1 MDKSTAYQQ
10 TVAKARSAL
19 HRGETAL
26 AFQLAQQAAEWMPD
40 REDAWLILAA
50 LVEPEISLEYIQKAL
65 EANPASVRARRGVE
79 WARKRLEKSSQADK
93 DASQEP
99 VRVLRNNVFD
109 QGSKITPIP
118 GGAISGK
125 KAARRP
131 RRRRRN
137 KYLAPILLA
146 LSGCVILGFAAWS
159 AATSP
164 VLASLLRVSAPPQP
178 QQTGFKPFAKVVI
191 PKPISAPDEPEL
203 IVLATPTLTGIDAAE
218 SVTETASAVDLEG
231 ELPLQVQVVPT
242 VSSESYGEIAT
253 PTSEYLSLPAIQTE
267 TPVITSTPT
276 GPTETPGVMVAQIVP
291 DTPTS
296 EYVPPAEPAPAPV
309 KPAQASS
316 GGGGH
321 WIDVDLSQQRL
332 YAYEGDTIVNSFL
345 VSTGTWQTP
354 TVTGKYKVWIKLRY
368 SDMTGPGYYLPDV
381 PYVMY
386 FYGDY
391 GIHGTYWHNNFGTP
405 MSHGCVNLSISD
417 AAWIYDFSAVGTTVN
432 VHY

>member
-1 MDKSTAYQQ
+1 
-10 TVAKARSAL
+10 
-19 HRGETAL
+19 
-26 AFQLAQQAAEWMPD
+26 LAQQAAEWMPD

-50 LVEPEISLEYIQKAL
+50 LVEPQSSMEYIQKAL
-65 EANPASVRARRGVE
+65 DANPTSVRARRGMD
-79 WARKRLEKSSQADK
+79 WARKRMEAGQPVSDTRP
-93 DASQEP
+93 EP
-99 VRVLRNNVFD
+99 VHSLRDNVFD
-109 QGSKITPIP
+109 QESAIP
-118 GGAISGK
+118 HMPWASSGRSP
-125 KAARRP
+125 ARRP
-131 RRRRRN
+131 RRRRGP

-146 LSGCVILGFAAWS
+146 LSGCVIFGFAAWS
-159 AATSP
+159 AVTSP
-164 VLASLLRVSAPPQP
+164 VLASLLRINASPQSE
-178 QQTGFKPFAKVVI
+178 QTGAPSFAKVVI
-191 PKPISAPDEPEL
+191 PKPVSALDEPEV
-203 IVLATPTLTGIDAAE
+203 IILATPTQMSLEAAAG
-218 SVTETASAVDLEG
+218 VTEPTAAG
-231 ELPLQVQVVPT
+231 ELNTDLSPQMQVVPT
-242 VSSESYGEIAT
+242 ISAEPSGDLVSPT
-253 PTSEYLSLPAIQTE
+253 PNSLSLPADQNEPPID
-267 TPVITSTPT
+267 TPT
-276 GPTETPGVMVAQIVP
+276 PAGPTETPGAMVAQIVP
-291 DTPTS
+291 DTPTP
-296 EYVPPAEPAPAPV
+296 EYVPPTESAPAPV

-391 GIHGTYWHNNFGTP
+391 GLHGTYWHNNFGTP
-405 MSHGCVNLSISD
+405 MSHGCVNLSIPD